1 MRNLVIVIVSFVLF
15 GNVYGQTKDTIDL
28 GTVNVIVDGRL
39 EELQKLYAKPIIP
52 EGPVLIKGY
61 RVQLGISQSRDQL
74 TAEKDKFTKAYPEI
88 RTYLNYEQPNFK
100 LRVGDFKSKGE
111 ATTFMYKIRKDYP
124 GCFVVEDVVEIKVS
138 KPED

>member
-1 MRNLVIVIVSFVLF
+1 MRNLFVLMGCLLF
-15 GNVYGQTKDTIDL
+15 LGSVHAQTKDTVDL
-28 GTVNVIVDGRL
+28 GNVDVIVDSRL
-39 EELQKLYAKPIIP
+39 DDLQKLYAKPIIP
-52 EGPVLIKGY
+52 DGPVLIKGY